1 MTTLTIRNLPES
13 TRRALKARAKRNE
26 RSTEAEVRAIIE
38 EAVKPKKQL
47 KLGTM
52 LREIRLKYGPIEIPE
67 DKSPAEPADF
77 S

>member
-1 MTTLTIRNLPES
+1 MTTLTIRNLS
-13 TRRALKARAKRNE
+13 DATRRALKARAKRNA

-38 EAVKPKKQL
+38 EAVRPKSQL

-52 LREIRLKYGPIEIPE
+52 LREIGKKYGPFEIITDDNPT
-67 DKSPAEPADF
+67 EPADF

>member
-13 TRRALKARAKRNE
+13 TRRALKARAKRNA

-38 EAVKPKKQL
+38 ESLFPPDRV
-47 KLGTM
+47 KLGT
-52 LREIRLKYGPIEIPE
+52 LLYEFGRKYGPIEIAE
-67 DKSPAEPADF
+67 DDSPVEPADF